1 MHKDFP
7 ADAQT
12 PRDKLDK
19 EQNPP
24 HPYWQGAGGYI
35 KVTSYLDYLAIIK
48 DRLWVRVHNSPL
60 VNTCFSALLAQKPD
74 YQFRFHG
81 THFAAPEQRHGNI
94 KRQRGHSFSNPT
106 STKAIWLTNSLWVH
120 SAHRGEIRLSFLS
133 FHNFVTTFILCSL
146 SLGYGSVTSDWG
158 QRGDSDWGN

>member
-12 PRDKLDK
+12 PLDVLDT

-60 VNTCFSALLAQKPD
+60 VNTCFAALLAQKPH

-106 STKAIWLTNSLWVH
+106 STKAI
-120 SAHRGEIRLSFLS
+120 
-133 FHNFVTTFILCSL
+133 
-146 SLGYGSVTSDWG
+146 
-158 QRGDSDWGN
+158 